1 MSTDHDS
8 SIFRV
13 KTLDRLVAEAA
24 VLADSKHPCTILG
37 HLWVSTGG
45 RNCCC
50 DDGACSVPVH
60 ECSACGDC
68 DYGDNEEAD
77 AVRAACAERRED
89 V

>member
-24 VLADSKHPCTILG
+24 VLAGAKHPCTILG

-50 DDGACSVPVH
+50 DDKGSR
-60 ECSACGDC
+60 S
-68 DYGDNEEAD
+68 DNE
-77 AVRAACAERRED
+77 
-89 V
+89 